1 MTSTPTLT
9 DAPTRSTRT
18 TRPRPPRRK
27 SKVSPGLILGLVFLT
42 AVFGFLYAPLITTA
56 LFSFNST
63 NVQTW
68 PMQGFTT
75 QWYSDLF
82 ADEAMLTAV
91 FYSLR
96 VALVAVVISAVA
108 GLTFSLIAQR
118 VQFSGKRALDAVLA
132 IPLVAPGMVLGISL
146 LVVFNVAQIPTGFT
160 TLVIGHAAFITPLVM
175 FVLQQRLKT
184 MDPSIEHAS
193 MDLGAGRIKTFW
205 HVTLPGVRVSLLA
218 ACLLGFTLSMDEIA
232 VSFFLAGTQP
242 TLPVYVWG
250 LLRFGFTPEVNA
262 VFTLIGAF
270 SLLLIGGAIVM
281 LLATARR
288 RENQLMGIG
297 VT

>member
-1 MTSTPTLT
+1 LTSSTTSTASVT
-9 DAPTRSTRT
+9 AHRAA
-18 TRPRPPRRK
+18 PPRRRVK
-27 SKVSPGLILGLVFLT
+27 ASPGLIVGLVFLV

-56 LFSFNST
+56 LFSFNGSE
-63 NVQTW
+63 VQTW
-68 PMQGFTT
+68 PMHGLST
-75 QWYSDLF
+75 QWYENLF
-82 ADEAMLTAV
+82 ADDAMIAALS
-91 FYSLR
+91 YSVR
-96 VALVAVVISAVA
+96 VAFAAVAISAVA
-108 GLTFSLIAQR
+108 GFTFALIADR
-118 VQFSGKRALDAVLA
+118 LHFTGKRALDAVLA

-146 LVVFNVAQIPTGFT
+146 LVVFSFAEISTGFT

-205 HVTLPGVRVSLLA
+205 HVTLPGVRTSLLA

-232 VSFFLAGTQP
+232 VSFFLAGTEP

-270 SLLLIGGAIVM
+270 SLLLVGGALVM
-281 LLATARR
+281 LLTTARR
-288 RENQLMGIG
+288 REKQLVGIG
-297 VT
+297 AN

>member
-1 MTSTPTLT
+1 MTSAPTLVA
-9 DAPTRSTRT
+9 APAAAPAPQRR
-18 TRPRPPRRK
+18 RPPRRRQRIQ
-27 SKVSPGLILGLVFLT
+27 PGFLVGLLFLF
-42 AVFGFLYAPLITTA
+42 AVFAFLYAPLITTA
-56 LFSFNST
+56 LFSFNGT
-63 NVQTW
+63 QVQTW
-68 PMQGFTT
+68 PMDGFTT

-82 ADEAMLTAV
+82 NDKAMISAL

-96 VALVAVVISAVA
+96 VALVAVIVSAVA
-108 GLTFSLIAQR
+108 GTTFALIAHR
-118 VQFSGKRALDAVLA
+118 LQFSGKKVLDAVLA
-132 IPLVAPGMVLGISL
+132 VPLVAPGMVLGISL
-146 LVVFNVAQIPTGFT
+146 LVVFNIAAIPTGFIT
-160 TLVIGHAAFITPLVM
+160 IVIGHAAFITPLVM

-270 SLLLIGGAIVM
+270 SLLLIGGAVVM
-281 LLATARR
+281 LLTTARR
-288 RENQLMGIG
+288 RERQLVGLG
-297 VT
+297 LN